1 MNLPKVGLGLAV
13 LGILAG
19 FVWEEAA
26 NGGTSASRASTAEGQ
41 EEPIR
46 VLVVTATHGFR
57 HTEGIEA
64 SKAFLNG
71 VNGADFQFDVTEDPA
86 DINAQNLQNYDVLFL
101 NNATL
106 RIAPANPDDPQSVA
120 ATRAGRRP
128 VEKPI
133 TAEQQQAISEFVRS
147 GKGLVCAH
155 SGVDALYGW
164 DEYREMVGGG
174 LFREHPWT
182 QEVQINVEDPSN
194 PAVAHLA
201 PSFRIHDEIYVLD
214 GNPRETS
221 HVLMSLDMPS
231 TGSADTSAD
240 HPISWIRRH
249 GEGRVFVTVLG
260 HFGEVW
266 QNPGYQQHILQG
278 IRIAAGRLE
287 ADFQPR

>member
-1 MNLPKVGLGLAV
+1 PPEPSIRRFSRAPGASASAPSTSVSGRSYAARPQVGPPRRLHRPTSGPDTNMNLPKVGLGLAV

-106 RIAPANPDDPQSVA
+106 RIAPAN
-120 ATRAGRRP
+120 
-128 VEKPI
+128 
-133 TAEQQQAISEFVRS
+133 
-147 GKGLVCAH
+147 
-155 SGVDALYGW
+155 
-164 DEYREMVGGG
+164 
-174 LFREHPWT
+174 
-182 QEVQINVEDPSN
+182 
-194 PAVAHLA
+194 
-201 PSFRIHDEIYVLD
+201 
-214 GNPRETS
+214 
-221 HVLMSLDMPS
+221 
-231 TGSADTSAD
+231 
-240 HPISWIRRH
+240 
-249 GEGRVFVTVLG
+249 
-260 HFGEVW
+260 
-266 QNPGYQQHILQG
+266 
-278 IRIAAGRLE
+278 
-287 ADFQPR
+287 